1 MPNYDAI
8 IIGTG
13 QAGPSL
19 ARRLAQAG
27 QKGAVIERKLFGG
40 TCVNT
45 GCTPT
50 KTMVASA
57 YAAHLARRGA
67 EFGVEIAGG
76 IKVDMA
82 KVKARKDG
90 VVALSTTGVE
100 RHLRSEPNCTVY
112 QGHGRFVSPR
122 EVQVGSEVL
131 GAEKIFI
138 NVGGRASRPPITGL
152 DQVSYLTNSS
162 MMAVD
167 FLPEHLVIVGG
178 SYIGL
183 EFGQM
188 FRRFGSKVTIVEM
201 MPRLVPREDEDV
213 SAAIADIMTKEG
225 IELRLNATCIHL
237 SRHDKEIAVGVD
249 CADGPPEVVGT
260 HLLMA
265 VGRRANTDDLGLDKA
280 GVAMD
285 PRGCILVD
293 EELRSNVPGIWALG
307 DCNGKGAFTHTAYND
322 FEIVAGNLLDGE
334 HRRVSDR
341 LPAYALYIDPPLGRA
356 GMTEAEIRKT
366 GRPALTS
373 KINMEDVSRAFE
385 KSETEG
391 FMKIAVDGETRQ
403 ILGAAFLGVS
413 GDEAIHA
420 VLDLMYAKA
429 PYGVLRRAVHIHPTV
444 SEFIPVLMGS
454 LKPL

>member
-19 ARRLAQAG
+19 AGRLARAG
-27 QKGAVIERKLFGG
+27 QKVAVIERNLFGG

-100 RHLRSEPNCTVY
+100 RHLRSEPNCSVY
-112 QGHGRFVSPR
+112 RGHGRFVSPR
-122 EVQVGSEVL
+122 EVQVGSELL
-131 GAEKIFI
+131 GAERIFI
-138 NVGGRASRPPITGL
+138 NVGGRASRPPIPGVG
-152 DQVSYLTNSS
+152 QVRFLTNSS
-162 MMAVD
+162 MMNVD

-178 SYIGL
+178 SYVGL

-201 MPRLVPREDEDV
+201 APRLVPREDEDV
-213 SAAIADIMTKEG
+213 SAAIAEIMAKEG

-237 SRHDKEIAVGVD
+237 SRHDRGIAVGVD
-249 CADGPPEVVGT
+249 CAEGPPEVVGT

-280 GVAMD
+280 GVAVD
-285 PRGCILVD
+285 PRGYILVD
-293 EELRSNVPGIWALG
+293 DELRTNVPGSGRWGLH
-307 DCNGKGAFTHTAYND
+307 GKGAFTHTAYND
-322 FEIVAGNLLDGE
+322 FEIVAGTCWTASGAGSATACPPMPSISI
-334 HRRVSDR
+334 RRWPRR
-341 LPAYALYIDPPLGRA
+341 L
-356 GMTEAEIRKT
+356 TETEIRMS
-366 GRPALTS
+366 GRPALTPGH
-373 KINMEDVSRAFE
+373 MEDVSRAFE
-385 KSETEG
+385 KSETAG
-391 FMKIAVDGETRQ
+391 FMKIAVDRETRQ

-413 GDEAIHA
+413 GDEAIHC
-420 VLDLMYAKA
+420 VLDVMYAKA
-429 PYGVLRRAVHIHPTV
+429 PYGVLQRAVHIHPTV
-444 SEFIPVLMGS
+444 SEFIPVLLGGLKS
-454 LKPL
+454 L